1 MESLTLKQKKIAR
14 LVQKDIPLTKF
25 PFKKTGGT
33 LKMSEEEILTTIKAF
48 HAKGYMRKFG
58 AVLRHQKAGYT
69 ENALV
74 LWAVPEQLIGETGN
88 VFASLSFISH
98 CYERKPA
105 FMNRY
110 NIFTMLHAGGRSIS
124 SLIKDMVHLTGHKD
138 YLILKSVKEY
148 KKISPEYFR

>member
-1 MESLTLKQKKIAR
+1 MEILTSKQKKVAR
-14 LVQKDIPLTKF
+14 HVQKDIPLARF
-25 PFKKTGGT
+25 PFKKIGGF
-33 LKMSEEEILTTIKAF
+33 LKMSEEDILPTIRAF
-48 HAKGYMRKFG
+48 REKGYIRKFG

-74 LWAVPEQLIGETGN
+74 LWAVPEQQTGEAGN
-88 VFASLSFISH
+88 IFAKLSYISH

-110 NIFTMLHAGGRSIS
+110 NVFTMLHAGGRSIS
-124 SLIKDMVHLTGHKD
+124 LLIKDMVNLTGIKD

-148 KKISPEYFR
+148 KKTSPEYFR

>member
-1 MESLTLKQKKIAR
+1 
-14 LVQKDIPLTKF
+14 
-25 PFKKTGGT
+25 
-33 LKMSEEEILTTIKAF
+33 MSETEILTTIRTLRE
-48 HAKGYMRKFG
+48 KGYIRKFG

-74 LWAVPEQLIGETGN
+74 LWAVPEQRIRETGN
-88 VFASLSFISH
+88 VFARLSFISH

-110 NIFTMLHAGGRSIS
+110 NIFTMLHADGRSIS

-138 YLILKSVKEY
+138 YLILKSVKEF
-148 KKISPEYFR
+148 KKTSPEYFR